1 MSCSSFNIYLPLL
14 CNTSSSLFILIWMGS
29 NINITYF
36 PSFLCHTILKLHR
49 KLICKYIHTLVGVTL
64 FGSDFNFHVR
74 FLILLLLLPPT
85 LNFSTATF
93 CGKKSSKKR
102 ELSYLAAEKAQVSHQ
117 STQHG
122 AGNQD
127 LVSRPKSVF
136 LRAAKTPISRGRAVC
151 CEGRFVSSLRSE
163 NLTH

>member
-1 MSCSSFNIYLPLL
+1 M
-14 CNTSSSLFILIWMGS
+14 
-29 NINITYF
+29 
-36 PSFLCHTILKLHR
+36 
-49 KLICKYIHTLVGVTL
+49 GVTL
-64 FGSDFNFHVR
+64 LALTFIFVR
-74 FLILLLLLPPT
+74 FLILLLLFPPT

-151 CEGRFVSSLRSE
+151 CEGRFVSSLKSE
-163 NLTH
+163 NLTHCTMQLSPLKNGN